1 MVDTGGW
8 GVYNIYKIRER
19 RSMYKNLTTTEL
31 ASKVA
36 DVQFAAYKRFDV
48 MCKPLCGMKRAE
60 MEKWMEDQLRK
71 CSFFDLIDD
80 DVLCAA
86 DEMFN
91 AHWVT
96 DVASRMIGA

>member
-1 MVDTGGW
+1 
-8 GVYNIYKIRER
+8 
-19 RSMYKNLTTTEL
+19 MYKNLTTTEL

-36 DVQFAAYKRFDV
+36 DVQFAAYERFDV
-48 MCKPLCGMKRAE
+48 MCKPLCGIKRAE
-60 MEKWMEDQLRK
+60 MERWMEDQLRK
-71 CSFFDLIDD
+71 CSFFDLIDY

-91 AHWVT
+91 AHWVA